1 MIYRTL
7 IFVIGLFLLDIVTAP
22 LDDYS
27 QRREVQGQT
36 GQDSEDT
43 GEDGSLP
50 EDGIVNLQGSINIT
64 DLILAVS
71 EINDETYVID
81 GSVHPNEISIVTPGG
96 GLRKEDVLSLFDT
109 VLRLNGLSVVKSDGI
124 NKVVNTSDIKGSATP
139 VETEKQN

>member
-27 QRREVQGQT
+27 QRREVRGQT
-36 GQDSEDT
+36 GQESEDA

-109 VLRLNGLSVVKSDGI
+109 VLRMNGLSVVKSDGI

-139 VETEKQN
+139 FETEKQN